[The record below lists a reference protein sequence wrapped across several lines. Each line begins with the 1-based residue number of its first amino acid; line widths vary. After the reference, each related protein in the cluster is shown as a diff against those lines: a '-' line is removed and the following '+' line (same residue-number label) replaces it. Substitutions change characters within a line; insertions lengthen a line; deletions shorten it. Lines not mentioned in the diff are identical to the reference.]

1 MGMMNPTPP
10 RTLPELIAQAIAFE
24 RDAASRFHE
33 YAAYMADVGQ
43 DGIADIFRRLEIVER
58 AHMEALQACVD
69 GGKLSGLHATRVALD
84 LAFPRAPR
92 NVREALVMAL
102 AAERR
107 AEIYYRYAAA
117 NSPNPFVRG
126 FAADMAAGEHRH
138 VRLMERLLARAAVGG
153 APQAERA
160 AA

>member
-1 MGMMNPTPP
+1 MTKQQQP
-10 RTLPELIAQAIAFE
+10 RTLPELIAHAIGFDH
-24 RDAASRFHE
+24 DAAARFHE
-33 YAAYMADVGQ
+33 YAAYMVEVGQ
-43 DGIADIFRRLEIVER
+43 DGIADIFRRLELVER
-58 AHMEALQACVD
+58 AHMGALQECVD
-69 GGKLSGLHATRVALD
+69 GGELKGLLATRNALE

-107 AEIYYRYAAA
+107 AEIYYRHAAA

-126 FAADMAAGEHRH
+126 FAADLAAGEHRH

-153 APQAERA
+153 AREERREA
-160 AA
+160 A